1 MAVQPP
7 PEEVM
12 SDGEVF
18 AKMEEFARKYATAGP
33 CSLRCMLRDA
43 IAASQRIVNRPPHPE
58 EVEAARVFFS
68 KIASDGLPALKNG
81 KWLSAIEEGLLI
93 VLESDAKGEPL

>member
-7 PEEVM
+7 REEVM
-12 SDGEVF
+12 CDGEVF
-18 AKMEEFARKYATAGP
+18 AKMEELAHRYATAGP
-33 CSLRCMLRDA
+33 CSIRCMLREA

-68 KIASDGLPALKNG
+68 RIASDGLPTMRNR
-81 KWLSAIEEGLLI
+81 KWLSAIEEGLLV
-93 VLESDAKGEPL
+93 VLERDAKGLPL